1 MTSST
6 SARPRTDTGTT
17 AMVERARRF
26 LDGHPGEHVTLAKL
40 AQAVGVSPSH
50 LQRRFKQATGLSPL
64 DYQREH
70 RLTRAKQLMGAG
82 QGVTRAVFEAGYGS
96 LSRFYE
102 QGTAR
107 LGMRAK
113 DYRARGKGL
122 TIDYCIFPTRI
133 GMVLAAATERGLCA
147 IRIGDDGPSLMQA
160 LAQEFSAASLR
171 RSDASLA
178 GLRRAVLAFMDGDDS
193 LTRLPLDLQGTVF
206 QRRVWQALRDIPAG
220 KTRTYGDIAA
230 QIGVPAAVRAVGS
243 ACAANPVALA
253 IPCHRALRADGG
265 LGGYAWGLA
274 RKEQLLAL
282 EAGTLP
288 SPARRRQQR
297 SRG

>member
-1 MTSST
+1 MI
-6 SARPRTDTGTT
+6 
-17 AMVERARRF
+17 ERARRF
-26 LDGHPGEHVTLAKL
+26 LDRHSGERVTLARL
-40 AQAVGVSPSH
+40 AHAVGVSPSH

-70 RLTRAKQLMGAG
+70 RLTRAKQLLGAG
-82 QGVTRAVFEAGYGS
+82 HGVTRAVFEAGYGS

-102 QGTAR
+102 KGTER

-147 IRIGDDGPSLMQA
+147 IRIGDDGPLLAQA
-160 LAQEFSAASLR
+160 LEQEFSAASLR
-171 RSDASLA
+171 RSNASLA

-193 LTRLPLDLQGTVF
+193 LTCLPLDLQGTVF
-206 QRRVWQALRDIPAG
+206 QRRVWQALRDIPTG

-230 QIGVPAAVRAVGS
+230 QIGAPAAVRAVGS
-243 ACAANPVALA
+243 ACGANPVALA

-282 EAGTLP
+282 EADTLRE
-288 SPARRRQQR
+288 PARSNRPRR
-297 SRG
+297 SR

>member
-1 MTSST
+1 
-6 SARPRTDTGTT
+6 
-17 AMVERARRF
+17 
-26 LDGHPGEHVTLAKL
+26 
-40 AQAVGVSPSH
+40 
-50 LQRRFKQATGLSPL
+50 
-64 DYQREH
+64 
-70 RLTRAKQLMGAG
+70 
-82 QGVTRAVFEAGYGS
+82 
-96 LSRFYE
+96 
-102 QGTAR
+102 
-107 LGMRAK
+107 
-113 DYRARGKGL
+113 
-122 TIDYCIFPTRI
+122 
-133 GMVLAAATERGLCA
+133 
-147 IRIGDDGPSLMQA
+147 
-160 LAQEFSAASLR
+160 
-171 RSDASLA
+171 
-178 GLRRAVLAFMDGDDS
+178 MDGDDS

>member
-1 MTSST
+1 MASSASRRTHGDTSPAT
-6 SARPRTDTGTT
+6 LI
-17 AMVERARRF
+17 ERARYY
-26 LDGHPGEHVTLAKL
+26 LDGHDGERVTLARL
-40 AQAVGVSPSH
+40 AAEVGASPSH

-64 DYQREH
+64 DYQRER
-70 RLTRAKQLMGAG
+70 RLSRAKQLLGSG
-82 QGVTRAVFEAGYGS
+82 HGVTRAVFEAGYGS

-102 QGTAR
+102 KGTER

-122 TIDYCIFPTRI
+122 DITYCLFRTRL

-147 IRIGDDGPSLMQA
+147 IRIGDDGTALRQSLER
-160 LAQEFSAASLR
+160 EFSAANLR

-178 GLRRAVLAFMDGDDS
+178 GLRDAVLAFLEGDDS

-220 KTRTYGDIAA
+220 MTRTYSEIAA
-230 QIGVPAAVRAVGS
+230 QIGAPSAVRAVGS
-243 ACAANPVALA
+243 ACGANPVALA
-253 IPCHRALRADGG
+253 IPCHRALRVDGG

-274 RKEQLLAL
+274 RKEQLLAI
-282 EAGTLP
+282 EAASRP
-288 SPARRRQQR
+288 ASPPTKRPRRRV
-297 SRG
+297 